1 LRLKHRERRQ
11 KAVQAPLELP
21 LAHDGHRVFVLAHSL
36 ICIYIYVCVCIKA
49 KRKKE
54 REALSFLKRVLS
66 HENL

>member
-1 LRLKHRERRQ
+1 M
-11 KAVQAPLELP
+11 
-21 LAHDGHRVFVLAHSL
+21 
-36 ICIYIYVCVCIKA
+36 CVCVCIKA